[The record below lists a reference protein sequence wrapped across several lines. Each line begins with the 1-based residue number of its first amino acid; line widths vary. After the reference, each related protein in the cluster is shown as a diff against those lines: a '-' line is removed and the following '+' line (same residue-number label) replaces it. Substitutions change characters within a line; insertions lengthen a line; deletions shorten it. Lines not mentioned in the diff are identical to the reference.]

1 MFLSFSKI
9 QKIGFSNIQKIG
21 IGLIS
26 FSLFA
31 LVLCFGS
38 WSGLQI
44 SKRQFETEAQNI
56 VAVLRSGMSVV
67 DGVATSL
74 AASDYSISL
83 EDYEQLQF
91 HAGQVLGNFDFVT
104 GLARFE
110 SVSGSELNQ
119 FKSVLASRTSGSGRL
134 WFYDDVGKALPIE
147 NGSGQHFPLSLVK
160 PGYDASN
167 QSIDLAG
174 LDIGSIDGISRHIL
188 HPASKDRA
196 IITPLPADWQRNGD
210 LLVLRTSHDKVTE
223 DLNGG
228 YLLELDVERM
238 ASSGGVDLSGFEL
251 SLSLFGE
258 QSEFASKAEAE
269 KLFYRENR
277 AQGGYLFSDWFND
290 NRWLSTFSTGENT
303 LILEVGRQT
312 GLSHRLAFITFMAG
326 MLLPLMFLSIVH
338 LNARRRVAQRLQ
350 RIESEKL
357 YKAQHHASVT
367 LSSIADSVITTDVNN
382 VILYANGAAET
393 LLGQSAE
400 SMRGRNIEEVVVLR
414 RERSTDQSSETDAL
428 ALQAVDG
435 SVIYVSRKE
444 SVLEGSDGKD
454 SGKVVVLRDVSVE
467 RSLTQALEYKVN
479 HDPLTGLS
487 NRLHFEQQIDALFA
501 DPKPSML
508 GYGLCFIDL
517 DRFKEVNDTCG
528 HGAGDDLLVRIS
540 QAFTDNVREV
550 DLVSR
555 LGGDEFGIII
565 NSCLKSDTMIVAERI
580 RNFFQSFYFEY
591 DDHVFPVRCSIGLVH
606 FDPKKSNRNDVLKAA
621 DAACYD
627 AKNSGRNNI
636 CQREVG
642 DQSSTDDGTVLWL
655 PRLKDALEN
664 EKFSLHI
671 QSIASLANGTVS
683 RHEFLL
689 RLNEDDGS
697 LVAPAA
703 FMKTAIRYQLALDI
717 DRWVVYRALAFITNL
732 PSQFGQ
738 DQFSINLSAQSIG
751 STEFIDF
758 LHRQITLSGID
769 ATRLCFDIKEENL
782 LNDPPGVSEFCQE
795 LRALGCLV
803 ALDDFGAGMTSL
815 TALKSLPINV
825 LKIDGSLV
833 ANLGSSDNAHG
844 VAADL
849 ALVNSIHN
857 FASTMGL
864 ITIAEQVE
872 DSACL
877 DALKQ
882 LQIDYAQGYA
892 ISGVVASDEF
902 VASMQQR
909 AA

>member
-1 MFLSFSKI
+1 MFPSFNYI
-9 QKIGFSNIQKIG
+9 HKIG

-26 FSLFA
+26 LSLFA
-31 LVLCFGS
+31 LVLCLGG

-74 AASDYSISL
+74 AASDYSTTT
-83 EDYEQLQF
+83 EDYEQLEF
-91 HAGQVLGNFDFVT
+91 HAGKVLGNFDFVT

-110 SVSGSELNQ
+110 SVADGDLNQ
-119 FKSVLASRTSGSGRL
+119 FKSVLAARTSGSGRL
-134 WFYDDVGKALPIE
+134 WFHDDAGNAMPIL
-147 NGSGQHFPLSLVK
+147 NNSGRYFPLSLVK
-160 PGYDASN
+160 PGFDASN
-167 QSIDLAG
+167 QSIDLTG
-174 LDIGSIDGISRHIL
+174 LDIGSVDGIRRSIL
-188 HPASKDRA
+188 HSSAKTHT
-196 IITPLPADWQRNGD
+196 IITPLPASWQRNGD
-210 LLVLRTSHDKVTE
+210 LLVVRTSHDKVTE

-238 ASSGGVDLSGFEL
+238 ASSGGVDLRGFEL
-251 SLSLFGE
+251 SLSMFGE
-258 QSEFASKAEAE
+258 QGEFAAAEADQ
-269 KLFYRENR
+269 LYYRDNR
-277 AQGGYLFSDWFND
+277 AKGGYLFSDWFKD
-290 NRWLSTFSTGENT
+290 NRWLSTFSTGEKT

-312 GLSHRLAFITFMAG
+312 GLSNKLAATTLLAG
-326 MLLPLMFLSIVH
+326 LLLPLMFLTIVH
-338 LNARRRVAQRLQ
+338 LNVRRRAAQRLQ

-357 YKAQHHASVT
+357 YRAQNHASVT
-367 LSSIADSVITTDVNN
+367 LSSIGDSVITTDVNN
-382 VILYANGAAET
+382 VILYANSAAET
-393 LLGQSAE
+393 LLGQTAE
-400 SMRGRNIEEVVVLR
+400 AMRGHAIEEIVVLR
-414 RERSTDQSSETDAL
+414 KERSTDQISENDELTLKSA
-428 ALQAVDG
+428 DG
-435 SVIYVSRKE
+435 SLIYVNRIE
-444 SVLEGSDGKD
+444 SVLEDSDGKD

-467 RSLTQALEYKVN
+467 RSLTQALQYKVN

-487 NRLHFEQQIDALFA
+487 NRLHFEQEIDALFS
-501 DPKPSML
+501 DPKPSKL

-540 QAFTDNVREV
+540 KAFIKNVRDV

-565 NSCLKSDTMIVAERI
+565 NSCSKPDTMIVAERI
-580 RNFFQSFYFEY
+580 KKFFESFYFEY

-606 FDPKKSNRNDVLKAA
+606 FNPEKSNRDDVLKTA

-636 CQREVG
+636 CRREVG
-642 DQSSTDDGTVLWL
+642 DLSGTDDGTVLWL

-664 EKFSLHI
+664 EKFSLHV
-671 QSIASLANGTVS
+671 QSIVSLANGSVS
-683 RHEFLL
+683 RHEFYL
-689 RLNEDDGS
+689 RLQEDDGS
-697 LVAPAA
+697 MVGPQT
-703 FMKTAIRYQLALDI
+703 FMKTAVRYQLALDI
-717 DRWVVYRALAFITNL
+717 DRWVVYKALAFITNL

-738 DQFSINLSAQSIG
+738 DNFSINLSSQSIG

-758 LHRQITLSGID
+758 LSRQITLSGID
-769 ATRLCFDIKEENL
+769 ATRLCFDIKEADL
-782 LNDPPGVSEFCQE
+782 LNDPVRMAEFCQE
-795 LRALGCLV
+795 LRALGCTV

-815 TALKSLPINV
+815 TALKSLPVSV
-825 LKIDGSLV
+825 LKIDGSLI
-833 ANLGSSDNAHG
+833 ANLSNPDSGSANEPDSRHE
-844 VAADL
+844 ADL
-849 ALVNSIHN
+849 ALVSSIHN

-872 DSACL
+872 SLACL
-877 DALKQ
+877 NALKQ

-892 ISGVVASDEF
+892 ISDVVALDEF
-902 VASMQQR
+902 VASIQQR